1 MDQVTILE
9 DSDGQLMLPFTE
21 GMLSQMGWDIGDAL
35 LWEVNDNETVTIT
48 KKD

>member
-1 MDQVTILE
+1 MDQVTLIE

-21 GMLSQMGWDIGDAL
+21 NILNQMGWDIGDEL
-35 LWEVNDNETVTIT
+35 SWEINENDTVTIT